1 MSEVLV
7 HRGKNP
13 SSLRMEIIINGILL
27 TTFFGDGMIFS
38 TPMGSL
44 GYSLSSSGPIL
55 NYETSSIILVP
66 ICPLSLSFRPI
77 CVPDSSEIRIRLL

>member
-1 MSEVLV
+1 VLI

-13 SSLRMEIIINGILL
+13 SSLRMEIFINDILL

-55 NYETSSIILVP
+55 NYETSSIIIVP

-77 CVPDSSEIRIRLL
+77 CIPDTSQIKIRLL